1 MKPFSILLA
10 SVLSASTLVVAALPQ
25 DAAAADT
32 GDAFTKGAAILKI
45 ADERAAKYPDQ
56 TYVASMEIFKSGKL
70 RQTMVFSMS
79 MKGLEKQFISFTAP
93 GDVAGMK
100 ILMEDR
106 DTIYVYSPEF
116 KKVRRVA
123 AHMQN
128 QGFLGSEFTPEDM
141 VMAKLSTGFDAELIG
156 KTGDETMLVLKP
168 KTGFSSSFSK
178 LEIFIDSKVGGISRI
193 HYFDGAGAHVRTQ
206 FREGWTPFDGAQ
218 IPTKIRMANLKT
230 GDETVINLSE
240 IDVKTPVPDEL
251 FSRQQL
257 MRG

>member
-1 MKPFSILLA
+1 MKSVHVLLA
-10 SVLSASTLVVAALPQ
+10 TILALPTTMLVEPRAAVAAE
-25 DAAAADT
+25 
-32 GDAFTKGAAILKI
+32 DAFSKGAAILKI

-56 TYVASMEIFKSGKL
+56 TYVASMEIYKGGNL
-70 RQTMVFSMS
+70 RQTMVFKMS

-106 DTIYVYSPEF
+106 DTIYIYSPEF
-116 KKVRRVA
+116 QKVRRVA

-141 VMAKLSTGFDAELIG
+141 VLAKLSPSFDAELIG
-156 KTGDETMLVLKP
+156 KTGDETKLVLKP
-168 KTGFSSSFSK
+168 KSGVSSSFSK

-193 HYFDGAGAHVRTQ
+193 HYFDTSGNHVRTQ
-206 FREGWTPFDGAQ
+206 TRENWTAFDGAQ
-218 IPTKIRMANLKT
+218 IPTRIRMKNLKT

-240 IDVKTPVPDEL
+240 LDVKTPISDDL
-251 FSRQQL
+251 FSRRTL